1 MRIIYRIQSTVC
13 VGCVC
18 SLRLMNDNEAGVTR
32 EDQDYWTFCAV
43 YLQSA
48 HYGISGTDANSSAQ
62 SRRGAVPEGAPC
74 TQLRHGAVTSRAQ
87 TGPDEALSRQ
97 GPRNDS
103 AVESGKGTPKW
114 PRVTNI
120 WGLLF
125 LSVCVLAAGLH
136 SLFKGTGLL
145 NLFKTYFT
153 QQVEQIRTITGRH
166 DFLLI
171 F

>member
-103 AVESGKGTPKW
+103 AVESGKGTPK
-114 PRVTNI
+114 
-120 WGLLF
+120 
-125 LSVCVLAAGLH
+125 
-136 SLFKGTGLL
+136 
-145 NLFKTYFT
+145 
-153 QQVEQIRTITGRH
+153 
-166 DFLLI
+166 
-171 F
+171 